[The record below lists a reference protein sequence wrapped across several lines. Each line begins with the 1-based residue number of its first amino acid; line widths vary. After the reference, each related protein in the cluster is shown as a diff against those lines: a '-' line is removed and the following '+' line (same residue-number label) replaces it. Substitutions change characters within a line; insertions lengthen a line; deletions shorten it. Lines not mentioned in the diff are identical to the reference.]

1 MAAHR
6 KTNAMIEKKLQ
17 SLNEVIVGSSN
28 PATAKLLAGLKRDGR
43 VVKLAPRLYTTNLT
57 DVPENIVRRNLWTIV
72 GKLWPGARLAYRTA
86 FEYAPHDG
94 HVFLGYKYT
103 RKVALPGLTIHF
115 IATPDSLPSDYPF
128 MEGLGVSSHARAVL
142 ENLEPDRTQ
151 GGVEKCLSTDVIEE
165 RLEAEFAAGGE
176 VALNKLRD
184 EARVVAAPTGM
195 AYAFT
200 RLDKMVGAL
209 LSTRPS
215 NALKSSVAL
224 ARAAGEP
231 FDSHRIELFG
241 KLLEHL
247 AGKEFPVYPDENAAE
262 DDYATFAFFESYF
275 SNYIEGTVFEL
286 DEARRIVETGVAIP
300 TRDAD
305 SHDILGTYAIASNRR
320 EMCRQAETADEFL
333 EILRSRHRVVM
344 SGRPSSAPGLFKT
357 RDNRAGN
364 THFVSFDR
372 VRGTLKRGFDMSR
385 SIRHPFAKAVFIMFV
400 TSEIHPFTDGNGRI
414 SRLMMNAE
422 LTAAG
427 QAKVIVPTVF
437 RPDYIGALRRLS
449 RDGDPTVLVAAMS
462 RLWDF
467 GRWLS
472 CGDFETMKNRLEKC
486 GAFSDDEGAILR
498 FGG

>member
-1 MAAHR
+1 
-6 KTNAMIEKKLQ
+6 MIEKNLQ
-17 SLNEVIVGSSN
+17 SLNEVIVGSAS
-28 PATAKLLAGLKRDGR
+28 PATAKLLARLKREGR
-43 VVKLAPRLYTTNLT
+43 VVKLAPRLYTTNFT
-57 DVPENIVRRNLWTIV
+57 DSPENIVRRNIWAIV
-72 GKLWPGARLAYRTA
+72 GKLWPGARLAFRTA
-86 FEYAPHDG
+86 FEYAPHEG
-94 HVFLGYKYT
+94 RLFLGYKYT

-115 IATPDSLPSDYPF
+115 IATPESLPSDYPF

-151 GGVEKCLSTDVIEE
+151 GGVEKCLPTEVIEE

-176 VALNKLRD
+176 AALNKLRD
-184 EARVVAAPTGM
+184 EARAVVAATGM
-195 AYAFT
+195 EYAFA
-200 RLDKMVGAL
+200 RLDKLVGAL
-209 LSTRPS
+209 LSTRPA
-215 NALKSSVAL
+215 NVLKSSVAL

-241 KLLEHL
+241 KLLEHI
-247 AGKEFPVYPDENAAE
+247 AQREFPLYPDANITEV
-262 DDYATFAFFESYF
+262 DYATFAFFESYF

-300 TRDAD
+300 ARDAD

-320 EMCRQAETADEFL
+320 EMCRRAKTADEFL

-344 SGRPSSAPGLFKT
+344 SGRPSCAPGLFKT

-385 SIRHPFAKAVFIMFV
+385 SIRHPFAQAVFIMFV
-400 TSEIHPFTDGNGRI
+400 TSEVHPFADGNGRI

-427 QAKVIVPTVF
+427 QTKIIVPTVF

-449 RDGDPTVLVAAMS
+449 RDGDPEALVAAMS
-462 RLWDF
+462 RLWEF

-472 CGDFETMKNRLEKC
+472 SGDFDTMKNRLEQC
-486 GAFSDDEGAILR
+486 GAFSDDEGTILR
-498 FGG
+498 FDNKTRTNCLD

>member
-1 MAAHR
+1 MSE
-6 KTNAMIEKKLQ
+6 IEKNLQ
-17 SLNEVIVGSSN
+17 SLNEVIAGSSS
-28 PATAKLLAGLKRDGR
+28 PAVAKLLARLKRDGR
-43 VVKLAPRLYTTNLT
+43 VVRLAPRLYSTNQA
-57 DVPENIVRRNLWTIV
+57 DSPENIVRRNIWTIV
-72 GKLWPGARLAYRTA
+72 GKLWPGSRLSYRTA
-86 FEYAPHDG
+86 FEYAPHEG

-115 IATPDSLPSDYPF
+115 ISTPESLPSDYPF

-151 GGVEKCLSTDVIEE
+151 GGVEKCLPTEVIE
-165 RLEAEFAAGGE
+165 A
-176 VALNKLRD
+176 
-184 EARVVAAPTGM
+184 TGM
-195 AYAFT
+195 EYAFA

-209 LSTRPS
+209 LSTRPA
-215 NALKSSVAL
+215 NVLKSSVAL
-224 ARAAGEP
+224 ARAVGEP

-247 AGKEFPVYPDENAAE
+247 AGKEFPECHDENVSD

-286 DEARRIVETGVAIP
+286 DEARRIVETGVVIP

-320 EMCRQAETADEFL
+320 EMCRRAETADEFL
-333 EILRSRHRVVM
+333 DILRSRHRVVM
-344 SGRPSSAPGLFKT
+344 SGRPSCAPGLFKT

-385 SIRHPFAKAVFIMFV
+385 SIRYPFARAVFIMFL
-400 TSEIHPFTDGNGRI
+400 TSEVHPFADGNGRI

-427 QAKVIVPTVF
+427 QTKIIVPTVF

-449 RDGDPTVLVAAMS
+449 RDGDPEVLVAAMA

-472 CGDFETMKNRLEKC
+472 CGDFETIKNRLEKS
-486 GAFSDDEGAILR
+486 GAFSDDDGVILR
-498 FGG
+498 FGN